1 MQPKRVRQ
9 EERVEVALF
18 QDLGQVGPV
27 AQIAPFRCC
36 AVGWVFPLSER
47 EMADCEHVEAIQED
61 ALFGGRFW
69 CGWIWCLLCHFDA
82 LLN

>member
-9 EERVEVALF
+9 EERVEVAPF
-18 QDLGQVGPV
+18 QDFGQVSPV

-61 ALFGGRFW
+61 ALLGGRFW
-69 CGWIWCLLCHFDA
+69 CGWIWCLLYHFDA